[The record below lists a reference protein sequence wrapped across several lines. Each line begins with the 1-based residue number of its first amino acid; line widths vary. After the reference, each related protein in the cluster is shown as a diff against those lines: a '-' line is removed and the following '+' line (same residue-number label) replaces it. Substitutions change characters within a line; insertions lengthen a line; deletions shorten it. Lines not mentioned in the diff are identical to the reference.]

1 MSRRSALLLLLLSA
15 LWGASYLFIKVA
27 LEDVFSAWAIVSI
40 RTALAALVLVP
51 LAMHLGV
58 LHSLA
63 GRARPILVLSLVQVA
78 GPLTLIG
85 LGEEHIASSLTGILV
100 ATAPIFTFLLAFVLS
115 GEQRDS
121 ASALVGVGIGIV
133 GVATLLGVDAGGG
146 ADAIAGGLM
155 VILAAFGYAVA
166 AWYLK
171 RNLAGVEPVATVA
184 GTQAV
189 AALVTL
195 PLGLTHIPDA
205 APGMDAVASLLTLG
219 IVCTG
224 IAFVIFH
231 SLVAS
236 DGPSRASLVGYI
248 APVFSIFYGVV
259 LLDESFTGATALGL
273 VLILGG
279 SWLAAGGKLPA
290 RRRDVATTGQP
301 HRGADA
307 AVLEGGAEGGNR
319 VAPRPAVPRVGRVVR
334 DQVDLERTP
343 GLERSG

>member
-1 MSRRSALLLLLLSA
+1 MSRRSVALLLLLSA
-15 LWGASYLFIKVA
+15 FWGASYLFIKVA
-27 LEDVFSAWAIVSI
+27 LEDVFTAWAIVSI
-40 RTALAALVLVP
+40 RTALAALVLIP
-51 LAMHLGV
+51 LATHLGV
-58 LHSLA
+58 LQSLR
-63 GRARPILVLSLVQVA
+63 GRLGPIVVLSLVQVA

-85 LGEEHIASSLTGILV
+85 LGEEHISSSLTGILV

-121 ASALVGVGIGIV
+121 GSALVGVWIGIV
-133 GVATLLGVDAGGG
+133 GVGMLLGVDAGGG

-184 GTQAV
+184 GTQGI

-205 APGMDAVASLLTLG
+205 APGIDAVASLLTLG
-219 IVCTG
+219 VICTG

-248 APVFSIFYGVV
+248 APIFSIFYGVV
-259 LLDESFTGATALGL
+259 LLDESFTVATAVGL

-279 SWLAAGGKLPA
+279 SWLAAGGELPA
-290 RRRDVATTGQP
+290 RRRDVAAAGEP
-301 HRGADA
+301 HGRADA
-307 AVLEGGAEGGNR
+307 AFLERGAEGGDR
-319 VAPRPAVPRVGRVVR
+319 IAARPAVPRAGRVVR
-334 DQVDLERTP
+334 NEVDLEGAPR
-343 GLERSG
+343 LEHSG

>member
-1 MSRRSALLLLLLSA
+1 MSRRSVALLLTLSA

-27 LEDVFSAWAIVSI
+27 LEDVFSAWSIVSI
-40 RTALAALVLVP
+40 RTLLAALVLVP
-51 LAMHLGV
+51 LASKLGV
-58 LHSLA
+58 LGSLR
-63 GRARPILVLSLVQVA
+63 GRLGPIVVLSLVQVA

-100 ATAPIFTFLLAFVLS
+100 ASAPIFTFLLAFALS

-121 ASALVGVGIGIV
+121 PMSLAGVAIGIV
-133 GVATLLGVDAGGG
+133 GVGMLLGLDAGGG

-171 RNLAGVEPVATVA
+171 RNLSGAEPVATVA
-184 GTQAV
+184 GTQVV

-205 APGMDAVASLLTLG
+205 APALDAAASLLTLG
-219 IVCTG
+219 VLCTG
-224 IAFVIFH
+224 VAFVIFH

-259 LLDESFTGATALGL
+259 LLDEGFTGWTAGGL
-273 VLILGG
+273 LLILGG
-279 SWLAAGGKLPA
+279 SWLAAGGQLPA
-290 RRRDVATTGQP
+290 RRRDVAAAGEP
-301 HRGADA
+301 HGGPDTPR
-307 AVLEGGAEGGNR
+307 LEGGPERGDR
-319 VAPRPAVPRVGRVVR
+319 VAA
-334 DQVDLERTP
+334 
-343 GLERSG
+343 

>member
-1 MSRRSALLLLLLSA
+1 MSRRSVLLLLTLSA

-27 LEDVFSAWAIVSI
+27 LEDVFTAWSIVSI
-40 RTALAALVLVP
+40 RTALAAVVLVP
-51 LAMHLGV
+51 LAAKLGV
-58 LHSLA
+58 LGTIR
-63 GRARPILVLSLVQVA
+63 GRLGPIVVLSLVQVA

-121 ASALVGVGIGIV
+121 ASSLVGVAIGIV
-133 GVATLLGVDAGGG
+133 GVGMLLGVDAGGESG
-146 ADAIAGGLM
+146 AIAGGLM

-171 RNLAGVEPVATVA
+171 RNLSGVEPVATVA
-184 GTQAV
+184 GTQVV

-195 PLGLTHIPDA
+195 PLGLTHIPDS
-205 APGMDAVASLLTLG
+205 APSLDAVASLVTLG
-219 IVCTG
+219 VLCTG

-231 SLVAS
+231 TLVRT

-248 APVFSIFYGVV
+248 APVFSIFYGVT
-259 LLDESFTGATALGL
+259 LLDESFTAWTAAGL

-290 RRRDVATTGQP
+290 RRRDVSASGEP
-301 HRGADA
+301 YGGPDA
-307 AVLEGGAEGGNR
+307 ALLEGGPECADR
-319 VAPRPAVPRVGRVVR
+319 VPA
-334 DQVDLERTP
+334 
-343 GLERSG
+343 

>member
-1 MSRRSALLLLLLSA
+1 MSRRSIVLLLLLSA
-15 LWGASYLFIKVA
+15 FWGASYLFIKVA
-27 LEDVFSAWAIVSI
+27 LEDVFSAWSIVSI

-51 LAMHLGV
+51 LAAHMGV
-58 LHSLA
+58 LRSLR
-63 GRARPILVLSLVQVA
+63 GRAGPIVVLSLVQVA

-121 ASALVGVGIGIV
+121 GAALIGVVIGIV
-133 GVATLLGVDAGGG
+133 GVGMLLGIDAGGG
-146 ADAIAGGLM
+146 TDALAGGLM

-195 PLGLTHIPDA
+195 PLGLTHIPAA
-205 APGMDAVASLLTLG
+205 APGLDAVASLLTLG
-219 IVCTG
+219 VVCTG

-248 APVFSIFYGVV
+248 APVFSIFYGVT
-259 LLDESFTGATALGL
+259 LLDESFTVATAAGL

-279 SWLAAGGKLPA
+279 SWLAAGGELPA
-290 RRRDVATTGQP
+290 RRRDVAAARDP
-301 HRGADA
+301 HGRAEPA
-307 AVLEGGAEGGNR
+307 LLEDGAERADG
-319 VAPRPAVPRVGRVVR
+319 VAA
-334 DQVDLERTP
+334 
-343 GLERSG
+343 

>member
-1 MSRRSALLLLLLSA
+1 MDRRNWILLLALAA

-27 LEDVFSAWAIVSI
+27 LDDVFSPWAIVSI

-51 LAMHLGV
+51 LALKLGV
-58 LHSLA
+58 LTSLR
-63 GRARPILVLSLVQVA
+63 GRLGPIVVLAFVQVA

-85 LGEEHIASSLTGILV
+85 VGEEHIASSLTGILV
-100 ATAPIFTFLLAFVLS
+100 ASAPIFTFLLAFALS

-121 ASALVGVGIGIV
+121 PSALAGLAIGIV
-133 GVATLLGVDAGGG
+133 GVGMLLGVDAGGG
-146 ADAIAGGLM
+146 AGAIAGGLM
-155 VILAAFGYAVA
+155 VIVAAFGYAVA

-171 RNLAGVEPVATVA
+171 RNLSGVEPVATVA

-205 APGMDAVASLLTLG
+205 APSFDAVASLITLG
-219 IVCTG
+219 VFCTG

-259 LLDESFTGATALGL
+259 LLDEGFTAWTAAGL

-279 SWLAAGGKLPA
+279 SWLAAGGQLPA
-290 RRRDVATTGQP
+290 RRRDVAAAGEP
-301 HRGADA
+301 HGGPDA
-307 AVLEGGAEGGNR
+307 ALLEGRPECGDR
-319 VAPRPAVPRVGRVVR
+319 VPA
-334 DQVDLERTP
+334 
-343 GLERSG
+343 

>member
-1 MSRRSALLLLLLSA
+1 VSRRSLALLLTLSA
-15 LWGASYLFIKVA
+15 FWGASYLFIKVA

-51 LAMHLGV
+51 LALKLGV
-58 LHSLA
+58 LGSLR
-63 GRARPILVLSLVQVA
+63 GRLGPIVVLALVQVA
-78 GPLTLIG
+78 VPLTLIG

-100 ATAPIFTFLLAFVLS
+100 ASAPIFTFLLAFVLS

-121 ASALVGVGIGIV
+121 PSALAGVAIGIIGVGM
-133 GVATLLGVDAGGG
+133 LLGVDAGGG
-146 ADAIAGGLM
+146 ADQIAGGLM
-155 VILAAFGYAVA
+155 IVLAAFGYAVA

-171 RNLAGVEPVATVA
+171 RNLSGVEPVATVA
-184 GTQAV
+184 GTQVV

-205 APGMDAVASLLTLG
+205 APSLDAVASLVTLG
-219 IVCTG
+219 VICTG

-231 SLVAS
+231 TLVRT

-259 LLDESFTGATALGL
+259 LLDESFTAWTAAGL

-279 SWLAAGGKLPA
+279 SWLAAGGELPA
-290 RRRDVATTGQP
+290 RRRDVAAAGEP
-301 HRGADA
+301 HGGPDA
-307 AVLEGGAEGGNR
+307 AL
-319 VAPRPAVPRVGRVVR
+319 
-334 DQVDLERTP
+334 LER
-343 GLERSG
+343 GLERGDRVTA

>member
-1 MSRRSALLLLLLSA
+1 LLSA
-15 LWGASYLFIKVA
+15 FWGASYLFIKVA

-40 RTALAALVLVP
+40 RTALAAIVLVP
-51 LAMHLGV
+51 LAAKMGV
-58 LHSLA
+58 LRSLR
-63 GRARPILVLSLVQVA
+63 GRSGPIVVLALVQVA

-100 ATAPIFTFLLAFVLS
+100 ASAPIFTFLLAFALS

-121 ASALVGVGIGIV
+121 GTALAGVAIGIV
-133 GVATLLGVDAGGG
+133 GVAMLLGVDAGGG

-184 GTQAV
+184 GTQVV
-189 AALVTL
+189 AALITL

-205 APGMDAVASLLTLG
+205 APALDAVASLLTLG
-219 IVCTG
+219 VFCTG

-231 SLVAS
+231 SLVAT

-259 LLDESFTGATALGL
+259 LLDESFTVATAVGL

-279 SWLAAGGKLPA
+279 SWLAAGGELPA
-290 RRRDVATTGQP
+290 RRRDVATAGEP
-301 HRGADA
+301 HGGPDPALFKGA
-307 AVLEGGAEGGNR
+307 AECGDR
-319 VAPRPAVPRVGRVVR
+319 IPA
-334 DQVDLERTP
+334 
-343 GLERSG
+343 